1 MRDYDF
7 IILQG
12 RGSFNVQFLP
22 VREAAFRLIQHHC
35 LQQSIVTVVL
45 YSSLLLNSVS
55 DSVSVSAEHLG
66 RPRGGRWPPA

>member
-45 YSSLLLNSVS
+45 YSLLLKIVS
-55 DSVSVSAEHLG
+55 QTQ
-66 RPRGGRWPPA
+66 